1 MGTQEHRGEDEA
13 AYARRLKRYEAE
25 DTVVARTEDDGG
37 SPIEFYSPFGPMIAK
52 LRMPDALVDKLNRY
66 ADGVI
71 DQHDQ
76 ANQATAIEKPLGEF
90 GLAQKFVFEG
100 GGQSLASMTENW
112 IRQYLA
118 TANDRDPERVR
129 FEMFWMVRHFA
140 GTFSPVHFHSGDIS
154 GIVYL
159 KIPDS
164 ISNEAA
170 EETKNYISARRAG
183 YITFLIGG
191 KQQYSKSL
199 ISFKPEVGDFYIV
212 PGWLLH
218 AVEPFEGEG
227 ERRSMSFNAFVD

>member
-1 MGTQEHRGEDEA
+1 MSHNEHGDDP
-13 AYARRLKRYEAE
+13 AYARRLSRYEGAG
-25 DTVVARTEDDGG
+25 TVIAQADDGAG
-37 SPIEFYSPFGPMIAK
+37 NLMDFQSPFGPMIAR
-52 LRMPDALVDKLNRY
+52 LRVPQTLVDRLNHH
-66 ADGVI
+66 ADSVI
-71 DQHDQ
+71 GGYDQ
-76 ANQATAIEKPLGEF
+76 AHAGAGTTKPLGEF
-90 GLAQKFVFEG
+90 RLAQEFVFEG
-100 GGQSLASMTENW
+100 ASQSLASLTENW
-112 IRQYLA
+112 IRRYLA
-118 TANDRDPERVR
+118 TADDRYPDRVR

-154 GIVYL
+154 GILYL

-164 ISNEAA
+164 ISNLET

-199 ISFKPEVGDFYIV
+199 ISYKPEVGDFYIF

-227 ERRSMSFNAFVD
+227 ERRSMAFNAFTD